1 MIICRCL
8 CCRVVGVCRV
18 CRWRCRVHTGHWDG
32 HHLTTSTSTSAPFFD
47 HPTAAPRGDPSLLE
61 LLNFGIN
68 FTMKWIHNI
77 GRKYLVLAAI
87 MAIERLVAKKG
98 QMWQDAALLGKK
110 RSKTCFFATVFY
122 CNSNWIDQCN
132 IDVDIEE
139 LYRSY
144 VTGKLEAEPDWSRD
158 LTAPRQSCNSGN
170 SAVHVNPISCYLGLK
185 TNEMWRQ
192 YSELLLEYLA
202 ESTLPYPWLMAAAWP

>member
-8 CCRVVGVCRV
+8 CCRVVGVCRVCRV

-61 LLNFGIN
+61 LLNFAIN

-98 QMWQDAALLGKK
+98 QIWQDAALLGKK
-110 RSKTCFFATVFY
+110 TEQNMFFSPLFAIAIVIEVINVKLMLTLRNSIGHTSPASWKLSRTGPVTSQRPDKAAIPATLQFTWILSLVIWVSKQMKC
-122 CNSNWIDQCN
+122 D
-132 IDVDIEE
+132 
-139 LYRSY
+139 
-144 VTGKLEAEPDWSRD
+144 G
-158 LTAPRQSCNSGN
+158 
-170 SAVHVNPISCYLGLK
+170 
-185 TNEMWRQ
+185 
-192 YSELLLEYLA
+192 
-202 ESTLPYPWLMAAAWP
+202 STQNYY